1 MSIEEKVKQ
10 ALAGS
15 EGPKGPDFQRLR
27 DFYEEKKKEGVIKK
41 QEYTIPPMDTIG
53 RVLYTTRNKDDEK

>member
-1 MSIEEKVKQ
+1 MSIEDKMKQ

-15 EGPKGPDFQRLR
+15 EGPQNPDFQRLR

-53 RVLYTTRNKDDEK
+53 RVLYTARTEDESA